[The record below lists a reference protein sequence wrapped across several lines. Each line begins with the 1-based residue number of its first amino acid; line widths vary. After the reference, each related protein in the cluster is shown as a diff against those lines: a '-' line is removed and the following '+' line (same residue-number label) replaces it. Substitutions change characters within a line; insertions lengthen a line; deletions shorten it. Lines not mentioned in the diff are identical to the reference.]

1 MEKVAC
7 GGKDYLVDR
16 ANLLVY
22 DFEDG
27 LNEVLDPEPVRPNPP
42 TDSRNHHRESEVK
55 CLSKSLHKETRLF
68 LQKRWRRSSRKMS
81 VVES

>member
-1 MEKVAC
+1 MLVCSLVAVEKVAC

-22 DFEDG
+22 DFDDG

-42 TDSRNHHRESEVK
+42 N
-55 CLSKSLHKETRLF
+55 RL
-68 LQKRWRRSSRKMS
+68 
-81 VVES
+81 

>member
-1 MEKVAC
+1 MRSLVAVEKVAC

-27 LNEVLDPEPVRPNPP
+27 LNEVLDPEPVRPNPQP
-42 TDSRNHHRESEVK
+42 TLEISDLRKGNLSREISRFTAKVK
-55 CLSKSLHKETRLF
+55 
-68 LQKRWRRSSRKMS
+68 
-81 VVES
+81 

>member
-1 MEKVAC
+1 MHSLVAVEKVQC

-27 LNEVLDPEPVRPNPP
+27 LNEVLDPEPVRPNPQP
-42 TDSRNHHRESEVK
+42 TLE
-55 CLSKSLHKETRLF
+55 LTRGN
-68 LQKRWRRSSRKMS
+68 
-81 VVES
+81 

>member
-1 MEKVAC
+1 MRSLVAVEKVQC

-27 LNEVLDPEPVRPNPP
+27 LNEVLDPEPVRPNPQP
-42 TDSRNHHRESEVK
+42 TLEITTAK
-55 CLSKSLHKETRLF
+55 LKSLS
-68 LQKRWRRSSRKMS
+68 KRWRRSSRKMS
-81 VVES
+81 VAES